1 MDEYLGQISEEKKY
15 KPKLYQYPE
24 HGQPSA
30 VFEMDELD
38 DESLLLV
45 LCARAQPDSEEEMRL
60 TDQVYVWEGS
70 EFQEM

>member
-30 VFEMDELD
+30 VFELDELD

-45 LCARAQPDSEEEMRL
+45 LCARAQPNSEEDMRL
-60 TDQVYVWEGS
+60 TD
-70 EFQEM
+70 